1 MYVTLAVVVGVL
13 YTTLYKAKQH
23 KMNQSKKELE
33 QSGSEAGFYLAE
45 TGEDVLPRYIEISR
59 QIVLLEAEKKAL
71 KEYAFEE
78 RLLHGPGVID
88 LYGCKLSISNTGD
101 RLQYDKDPIIAELKK
116 QIKDR
121 EIDVKI
127 ATKSKGVYFDSE
139 GVQVDR
145 VPVKIG
151 SEVLKIQF

>member
-1 MYVTLAVVVGVL
+1 MKDLT
-13 YTTLYKAKQH
+13 
-23 KMNQSKKELE
+23 KKELE
-33 QSGSEAGFYLAE
+33 QNGADAGFYLAE

-78 RLLHGPGVID
+78 RTLHGTGVID

-127 ATKSKGVYFDSE
+127 ATKSKGVFLDSD
-139 GVQVDR
+139 GVQVDK
-145 VPVKIG
+145 VPVKYG
-151 SEVLKIQF
+151 SDVLKIQF